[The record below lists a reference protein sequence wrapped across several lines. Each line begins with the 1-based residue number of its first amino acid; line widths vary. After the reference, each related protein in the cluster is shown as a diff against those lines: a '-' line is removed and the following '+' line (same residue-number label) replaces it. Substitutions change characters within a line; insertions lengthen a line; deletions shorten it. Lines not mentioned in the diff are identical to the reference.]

1 MKKRRSFTDEQ
12 KKAILQEAI
21 DRRSVAEVLAK
32 HRLADGAFYR
42 WQKRFMPNWEKVFK
56 PKVNARR
63 LSEETRPRVER
74 IVRPTGLVDLVRSQL
89 RTAQN
94 DVKRLSRVL
103 VLLVGRKRG

>member
-1 MKKRRSFTDEQ
+1 LKKRRSFTDEQ
-12 KKAILQEAI
+12 KKAILQYAI
-21 DRRSVAEVLAK
+21 DNGSVSKTLEK
-32 HRLADGAFYR
+32 YRLADGAFYR
-42 WQKRFMPNWEKVFK
+42 WQKRFMPNWETVFK
-56 PKVNARR
+56 PKMNTRR
-63 LSEETRPRVER
+63 HSEVSRPRVER